1 MPPSITAKHRREGL
15 RAVPGSFLRPP
26 RGCSFIDLGAC
37 DDWRATISRR
47 SGRAAV
53 DRAAPWTRVCA
64 AQILG
69 MLPASSSLPTGYCI
83 PSSNLVI
90 GRSGSVSRR
99 RCVLHRGDR
108 RCVRAL
114 QPGEEDG
121 GASVRFCTDGD

>member
-64 AQILG
+64 AQILDEQATEDLG
-69 MLPASSSLPTGYCI
+69 VQQVETAEQE
-83 PSSNLVI
+83 LVE
-90 GRSGSVSRR
+90 
-99 RCVLHRGDR
+99 
-108 RCVRAL
+108 
-114 QPGEEDG
+114 GEGHVVQEKPPNEEFDLI
-121 GASVRFCTDGD
+121 